1 MKNEFELSE
10 PKAGLSAAKQALL
23 NKRLQ
28 VKLKAPRSVP
38 PVIPKCP
45 PGLSPLSFSQQQ
57 LFFLDQLES
66 GSAAYNFSI
75 AVRLEGCLDIPVL
88 EKSINEIVRRHQ
100 SLRTRFV
107 TVGLE
112 PVQQVLPELNL
123 FLQPEDLSC
132 PAEAENRG
140 RLATLVSQEALK
152 PFRLN
157 ECPLLRAR
165 LFRLSGKGCR
175 GQDYVL
181 VITMPHI
188 ITDGWSAAVL
198 YKELASLYEAY
209 SRRLPSPLPELPI
222 QYIDFSYWQ
231 RQRLQPDVLAN
242 MFSFW
247 KRHLSGLNSDIE
259 LPTDRARPPVQT
271 HNGSNYDFF
280 LSKELTERLHQFY
293 RSRNVTLFALLFTA
307 FNVLLH
313 RLSGQRHLCVGTPI
327 ANRNLAETET
337 LIGYFVNVLALHTDL
352 SGNPSFTALLERTR
366 QLMLDA
372 QPHLEYPFE
381 LLVKK
386 LGKVRDPSINPLFQV
401 MFVLHNVPFESI
413 QVTGLKIT
421 PFPIEN
427 KISKFDLTLHV
438 TEEANGLFIS
448 FEYNVDLFDKDT
460 IERMG
465 NHFQVLLEQIVA
477 APETRIGEL
486 ELLMPSEKKQLIRA
500 WNGDADN
507 FLPAAALRK
516 TPDDGFIH
524 HLFEKRARLLPSAIA
539 VSGDGITL
547 SYSELNG
554 KANRLAHY
562 LLSKGLKPGSA
573 VALFMGRRPE
583 MIVGILGVLKA
594 GAAYLPIDPQYP
606 EDEIGYLLEDS
617 GAVLVL
623 TRGSLSAALPD
634 TNRTVV
640 CIDRDWDAIAE
651 QPALNPATIGHA
663 DHPAYLIYTSG
674 STGKPKG
681 VLVSHRNLLHSTEAR
696 FSYYQSPV
704 TSFLLLSPFAFD
716 SSVAGIFWTLGQGGK
731 LCIPPDRCRDDPAFL
746 TELIGKERISHL
758 LGLPSF
764 YSVLLEYADP
774 GQLESLQVAI
784 VAGEACL
791 PELAERHYAKLP
803 DTALYNEYGPTE
815 GTVWCT
821 VYRISPNLDEGSI
834 PIGRAVPG
842 AKTYLLD
849 AYLNPVPAGVTG
861 EVYVGGE
868 GVATGY
874 LKQPALTA
882 ERFIPDPFD
891 RTPGARLYRTGDR
904 ARRRSDGNMLFLGRA
919 DHQIKIRGF
928 RVELEQIESGLLKHP
943 AIKTAVVALQE
954 TPSGN
959 KSLAAYLVKSP
970 DEPPIAAEDLRAF
983 LKNQLPAYMIPSAFY
998 FVDNFPLTSNGKLD
1012 RKALGAMTVPDR
1024 SVGRYRAPRNPKEKV
1039 LCGIWQQVLGL
1050 EKIGVRDN
1058 FFEIGGDS
1066 ILAMQMVSRAKQAGL
1081 TVTPRQI
1088 LYHQTIETLAE
1099 AVGCFENVQA
1109 EQGPVTGE
1117 VPLTPI
1123 QRWFFEQSHP
1133 NPNHWNQAVLLKV
1146 EGDFS
1151 PGILTRALQR
1161 LIIHHDVLR
1170 ARYTWRDG
1178 GWQQTIRAE
1187 TTVPVEIA
1195 AIDLSKLDEV
1205 EARFAALSEHASR
1218 WQGRLDLSRGPLIRV
1233 VWFDCGPGSN
1243 SRLLIIVHHLA
1254 IDGVS
1259 WRILL
1264 EDMHTLYRQ
1273 ALDDRE
1279 MLLPRKSSSYK
1290 LWAERLISYAETDMP
1305 KRNIEYWLA
1314 TDWSRTVSLPRDK
1327 AGGANSEATGKILTV
1342 TLEPAKTE
1350 RLLKTAG
1357 PAEVKIDEILLA
1369 AVATVLG
1376 EWLSSDSVLLEME
1389 SHGREELF
1397 EDVDLSRTLGW
1408 FTASF
1413 PIAIELPPNRT
1424 FFETVASVKRQLAA
1438 IPNHGIDYGA
1448 VRYLARPSD
1457 LADRLKRIP
1466 EPQVGFNYLG
1476 RIDRGIEIGS
1486 RFSLAKESAGRFADP
1501 ASKRPRLLAIDA
1513 SIEAGSLHIDWNYS
1527 SACHLPET
1535 IESLAEGVIGLL
1547 EDYASVRPSPAAP
1560 KALSTSVGNG
1570 KAAALINLEDEAVL
1584 DAAIAP
1590 NSRCAVSV
1598 AASRNIL
1605 LTGVTGFVGSFLLDE
1620 LQRSGQG
1627 TVYCL
1632 VRSSSDQ
1639 QAAVRIE
1646 ETLSRYAIHNPQFK
1660 HRIVPLSGDLEKPGF
1675 GWSEA
1680 VFREMAGKIDA
1691 IYHNGSSTNLMLPYP
1706 ALKAVNVS
1714 GTSEILRLA
1723 CIDKVK
1729 PVHYVSTLSIFD
1741 DGAEPAEPGFSED
1754 DLPALATRLTL
1765 GYAQSKLVAEHLLQ
1779 AAYQRGLPVTV
1790 YRLGAVTG
1798 HSRSGAWNIGDF
1810 HCRFL
1815 KLCLKLGMF
1824 PNNMNSFMLMPV
1836 DFVSRAIAGLS
1847 ALDSSNGRSY
1857 HLFNPRPTPMNV
1869 LITWLNRY
1877 GYRTEKVAQ
1886 SKWIGTFSEYVLQC
1900 SDPSLQAMAGMVES
1914 FVEHDHEDSI
1924 PYQGRRTAAALNQI
1938 GMDLPAVNE
1947 SVFVKSLDYLVHSKF
1962 LDRPLRQSP
1971 SAESNAFH

>member
-10 PKAGLSAAKQALL
+10 PKVGLSAAKQALL

-28 VKLKAPRSVP
+28 AKLKAPGSVS

-45 PGLSPLSFSQQQ
+45 PGPSPLSFSQQQ
-57 LFFLDQLES
+57 LFYLDQLEA

-75 AVRLEGCLDIPVL
+75 AVRLEGSLDIPVL
-88 EKSINEIVRRHQ
+88 EKSINEIIRRHQ

-107 TVGLE
+107 TAGLE
-112 PVQQVLPELNL
+112 PVQHVLPEFNL
-123 FLQPEDLSC
+123 SLQLEDLSS
-132 PAEAENRG
+132 PAESEG
-140 RLATLVSQEALK
+140 TSRLATRVSQEALK
-152 PFRLN
+152 PFRLS
-157 ECPLLRAR
+157 ECPLLRVG

-175 GQDYVL
+175 GQEYVL

-209 SRRLPSPLPELPI
+209 SRGLPSPLPELPT
-222 QYIDFSYWQ
+222 QYTDFAHWQ

-247 KRHLSGLNSDIE
+247 ERHLSGLNSDIE
-259 LPTDRARPPVQT
+259 LPTDRTRPSIQT
-271 HNGSNYDFF
+271 YNGSNHDFF
-280 LSKELTERLHQFY
+280 LSKELTEKLNQLY
-293 RSRNVTLFALLFTA
+293 RSRNATLFALLFSA

-313 RLSGQRHLCVGTPI
+313 RLSGQRHLCVGTPV
-327 ANRNLAETET
+327 ANRNIAETES

-372 QPHLEYPFE
+372 QPHQEYPFE

-386 LGKVRDPSINPLFQV
+386 LNRVRDPSINPLFQV

-421 PFPIEN
+421 PFPIDN

-438 TEEANGLFIS
+438 TEEANGLFVS
-448 FEYNVDLFDKDT
+448 FEYNVDLFDEST
-460 IERMG
+460 MERMG
-465 NHFQVLLEQIVA
+465 NHFQVLLERIVA

-486 ELLMPSEKKQLIRA
+486 ELLTPAEKNQIIRA
-500 WNGDADN
+500 WNGEADN
-507 FLPAAALRK
+507 FLPEAALGK
-516 TPDDGFIH
+516 MPEDGFIH
-524 HLFEKRARLLPSAIA
+524 HLFEEKARLLPSAAA
-539 VSGDGITL
+539 VSGDGLTL

-554 KANRLAHY
+554 KANQLAHY
-562 LLSKGLKPGSA
+562 LSSKGLKSGDV
-573 VALFMGRRPE
+573 VALCMGRRPE
-583 MIVGILGVLKA
+583 MIVSILGVLKA

-623 TRGSLSAALPD
+623 TRSSLVADLPG
-634 TNRTVV
+634 TKRAVV
-640 CIDRDWDAIAE
+640 CIDRDWNAIAE
-651 QPALNPATIGHA
+651 QPTLNPATICRA
-663 DHPAYLIYTSG
+663 EDPAYLIYTSG

-681 VLVSHRNLLHSTEAR
+681 VLVSQRNLLHSTKAR

-704 TSFLLLSPFAFD
+704 TSFLLLSSFAFD
-716 SSVAGIFWTLGQGGK
+716 SSVAGIFWTLSQGGK
-731 LCIPPDRCRDDPAFL
+731 LCIPQDRRRDDPAFL

-764 YSVLLEYADP
+764 YNVLLEYADA

-791 PELAERHYAKLP
+791 PDLAERHYAKLP
-803 DTALYNEYGPTE
+803 DAALYNEYGPTE

-821 VYRISPNLDEGSI
+821 VYRISPNLAEGPI
-834 PIGRAVPG
+834 PIGQSVPG

-849 AYLNPVPAGVTG
+849 AYLNPVPVGVTG
-861 EVYVGGE
+861 EVYVGGD
-868 GVATGY
+868 GVAEGY
-874 LKQPALTA
+874 RNQPDLTA

-891 RTPGARLYRTGDR
+891 RIPGARLYRTGDR
-904 ARRRSDGNMLFLGRA
+904 ARYRPDGNILFLGRA

-928 RVELEQIESGLLKHP
+928 RVELEQIESRLLKHP
-943 AIKTAVVALQE
+943 AIQGAVVALRKA
-954 TPSGN
+954 PSGN
-959 KSLAAYLVKSP
+959 KSLAAYLVRSQ
-970 DEPPIAAEDLRAF
+970 DEPPVAAEELRAF
-983 LKNQLPAYMIPSAFY
+983 LKKQLPAYMVPSAFS
-998 FVDNFPLTSNGKLD
+998 FVANFPLTSNGKLD
-1012 RKALGAMTVPDR
+1012 RKALCATAVPDR
-1024 SVGRYRAPRNPKEKV
+1024 SEGRCLAPRNPKEAV

-1081 TVTPRQI
+1081 TVTPRQV
-1088 LYHQTIETLAE
+1088 LDHQTIEALAE
-1099 AVGCFENVQA
+1099 AAGRFDNAQA
-1109 EQGPVTGE
+1109 EQGPVTGD

-1123 QRWFFEQSHP
+1123 QWWFFEQSHP

-1146 EGDFS
+1146 EGAFS
-1151 PGILTRALQR
+1151 PGILARALQR
-1161 LIIHHDVLR
+1161 LMNHHDVLR
-1170 ARYTWRDG
+1170 TRYSRRDG
-1178 GWQQTIRAE
+1178 GWQQTIGAE
-1187 TTVPVEIA
+1187 TTEPVEIA
-1195 AIDLSKLDEV
+1195 AIDLSTLDE
-1205 EARFAALSEHASR
+1205 EARFAAVTEHASG
-1218 WQGRLDLSRGPLIRV
+1218 WQGSLDLSRGPLISV
-1233 VWFDCGPGSN
+1233 VWFDCGPGSD
-1243 SRLLIIVHHLA
+1243 SRLLIIVHHLV

-1264 EDMHTLYRQ
+1264 EDMDTLYRQ

-1290 LWAERLISYAETDMP
+1290 LWVERLISYAETDMP

-1314 TDWSRTVSLPRDK
+1314 TDWSRAASLPRDK
-1327 AGGANSEATGKILTV
+1327 AGGVNSEATGKTLTV

-1350 RLLKTAG
+1350 RLLKAAG
-1357 PAEVKIDEILLA
+1357 PAEAKIDEILLA

-1376 EWLSSDSVLLEME
+1376 EWTSSDSVLLEME

-1397 EDVDLSRTLGW
+1397 SDVDLSRTLGW

-1438 IPNHGIDYGA
+1438 IPNHGVDYGV
-1448 VRYLARPSD
+1448 VRYLARHSALVD
-1457 LADRLKRIP
+1457 QLKRIP
-1466 EPQVGFNYLG
+1466 EPQAGFNYLG
-1476 RIDRGIEIGS
+1476 RIDQGIEIGS

-1501 ASKRPRLLAIDA
+1501 ASKRPRLLAVDA

-1535 IESLAEGVIGLL
+1535 IESLAEKVIGLL
-1547 EDYASVRPSPAAP
+1547 EDYASVRPSPAASE
-1560 KALSTSVGNG
+1560 ALSTSAGNG
-1570 KAAALINLEDEAVL
+1570 KSAAPVNLEGEAVL

-1605 LTGVTGFVGSFLLDE
+1605 LTGVTGFVGPFLLDE
-1620 LQRSGQG
+1620 LLRSSQG

-1632 VRSSSDQ
+1632 VRSSSDR

-1646 ETLSRYAIHNPQFK
+1646 ETLSRYAIRNPRFE
-1660 HRIVPLSGDLEKPGF
+1660 HRTVPLSGDLEKPGF
-1675 GWSEA
+1675 GWTEA
-1680 VFREMAGKIDA
+1680 RFREMAGNIDA
-1691 IYHNGSSTNLMLPYP
+1691 IYHNGSSTNLMLPYS
-1706 ALKAVNVS
+1706 ALKAANVS
-1714 GTSEILRLA
+1714 GTSEVLRLA
-1723 CIDKVK
+1723 CTDKVK
-1729 PVHYVSTLSIFD
+1729 PVHYVSTLSVFD
-1741 DGAEPAEPGFSED
+1741 DGTAPAAPGFSED
-1754 DLPALATRLTL
+1754 DLPALATCLTL
-1765 GYAQSKLVAEHLLQ
+1765 GYAQSKLVAEHLLR
-1779 AAYQRGLPVTV
+1779 AAHQRGVPVTV

-1798 HSRSGAWNIGDF
+1798 HSRSGAWNVGDF

-1824 PNNMNSFMLMPV
+1824 PINMNSFMLMPV
-1836 DFVSRAIAGLS
+1836 DFVGRAIAGLS

-1877 GYRTEKVAQ
+1877 GYRTEKVVP
-1886 SKWIGTFSEYVLQC
+1886 SKWIGTFSEYVSQC

-1914 FVEHDHEDSI
+1914 FVEHDHQDSI
-1924 PYQGRRTAAALNQI
+1924 PYQGHRTAATLNQI
-1938 GMDLPAVNE
+1938 GIDLPAVNE
-1947 SVFVKSLDYLVHSKF
+1947 SVFVKSLDYLVRSKF

-1971 SAESNAFH
+1971 SAESNALH